1 MKSLQ
6 LRLSGIAVLAA
17 VAVALLLAPIHAR
30 AETGVSDRHEIPVFV
45 LDRIELATDAHGRV
59 G

>member
-1 MKSLQ
+1 MKSLRF
-6 LRLSGIAVLAA
+6 RLSGIAVLAA
-17 VAVALLLAPIHAR
+17 AAVALLLAPIHAR
-30 AETGVSDRHEIPVFV
+30 AEPGVSDRHEIPAFV